1 MDMSLDLAL
10 GATHCELAGPESGP
24 WVLLLHGG
32 TVPMWCWDGIAAAL
46 QAAGFRTLR
55 YDMYGKG
62 GSAMPPPSVHA
73 LYDRAFFQRQ
83 LRDVLA
89 AVGAPEK
96 LHVVGFSFG
105 GVTAANFALAHPE
118 KVHSLSLIAPAYHSA
133 RTNTLV
139 QVARLPL
146 IGRSLVKRLVLGKG
160 AQRAALLWQGHHQA
174 QRYGE
179 LFAQQVVQEGFV
191 PAIAAFLRS
200 DALDSY
206 ASTFAALGQR
216 RQAALLIYGSRDEDV
231 PSTDMQEL
239 RQLMPDVTYQE
250 LPGISH
256 GVPFQ
261 ASQLVAAPL
270 IDYMRRQAQLSVS
283 SDATNAAH
291 R

>member
-1 MDMSLDLAL
+1 
-10 GATHCELAGPESGP
+10 
-24 WVLLLHGG
+24 
-32 TVPMWCWDGIAAAL
+32 L

-62 GSAMPPPSVHA
+62 GSAMPPPSVRA
-73 LYDRAFFQRQ
+73 SYDRAFFQRQ
-83 LRDVLA
+83 LQDVLA

-105 GVTAANFALAHPE
+105 GVTAAHFALAHPE
-118 KVHSLSLIAPAYHSA
+118 RVRSLSLIAPAYHAA
-133 RTNTLV
+133 RTNALV
-139 QVARLPL
+139 KVARLPL
-146 IGRSLVKRLVLGKG
+146 VGRFLVKRLVMGKG

-179 LFAQQVVQEGFV
+179 LFARQVTQEGFV

-216 RQAALLIYGSRDEDV
+216 RQAALLFYGSRDEDI
-231 PSTDMQEL
+231 PSTDMQAL

-261 ASQLVAAPL
+261 ASHLITAPL
-270 IDYMRRQAQLSVS
+270 IDYMGRQASVI
-283 SDATNAAH
+283 AV
-291 R
+291 